1 MCNYNSVKTS
11 LVFFIF
17 FDHSSSFKWVPFE
30 MNNKKNIKSNRCNIF
45 FLILA
50 LLCFP
55 FFLYCCSK
63 LFFAFL
69 LLFVLSIHSASIYFI
84 FVTQTAY
91 RIVHIC
97 TTNAII
103 SEIHCIFC
111 ISFII
116 FFCASLRYKTLAVCP
131 VYEKKQNYCSHS
143 DSTQ

>member
-11 LVFFIF
+11 LIFFIF
-17 FDHSSSFKWVPFE
+17 FDHSSSFKQIPFE

-45 FLILA
+45 FLFLA
-50 LLCFP
+50 LLCFAFLSFCIAALNY
-55 FFLYCCSK
+55 FFSFL
-63 LFFAFL
+63 L

-116 FFCASLRYKTLAVCP
+116 FLCVFKI
-131 VYEKKQNYCSHS
+131 
-143 DSTQ
+143 